1 MSTRPCSRSLV
12 FLALLSAIPATAL
25 ANSFIARLDRRSS
38 FPLSALKNATIHVKT
53 TGARGANGILV
64 SAKVSGARDTTG
76 VPANLTLMAQVS
88 FDNEH
93 HCSASGAFPVP
104 IVNGSAKVTV
114 TGTDIGLSEN
124 NFAPGRTLS
133 LCIVPRM
140 LSEDFM
146 QVVLEFHLFNHSSG
160 KILVAPFILSTA
172 AGNPITSWSNATFN
186 VQNVK
191 GAILATTK
199 ISGAKEGN
207 TKSSRTLIPLI
218 PAFDGVNCSQ
228 TPYFLSAVL
237 LGNGKGK
244 STTPNLDNGG
254 SDPGP
259 CLRETGLEDSSLNI
273 ISYGLGV
280 VQGIDPD

>member
-1 MSTRPCSRSLV
+1 V

-38 FPLSALKNATIHVKT
+38 FPLSALKSATIRVKT
-53 TGARGANGILV
+53 TGQSGANGLLV
-64 SAKVSGARDTTG
+64 TAKVSGARDSTG
-76 VPANLTLMAQVS
+76 VPANLTLMARVG
-88 FDNEH
+88 FDNDPK
-93 HCSASGAFPVP
+93 CFAARAFPVP

-124 NFAPGRTLS
+124 NLAPGRTLQ
-133 LCIVPRM
+133 LCNDPRM
-140 LSEDFM
+140 LSEDFS

-172 AGNPITSWSNATFN
+172 PGNPITSWSNGTIL

-199 ISGAKEGN
+199 ISGAKEGS
-207 TKSSRTLIPLI
+207 TKSSRTIIPLI

-237 LGNGKGK
+237 LANGKGK

-254 SDPGP
+254 PDPGP
-259 CLRETGLEDSSLNI
+259 CLRDTGLEDSSLNI
-273 ISYGLGV
+273 ISNSLGV